1 MTFPEK
7 KKNISLLPLAGYQVL
22 PGDAPTKAT
31 ATVLPPLVESRHT
44 DEIFNDEIFSP
55 GAQST
60 ASNWADLPWGDGFLR
75 NFSPKVVDGEP
86 LKIGTDIVEGSEIR

>member
-1 MTFPEK
+1 MSFFVQFGLMPTFPRK
-7 KKNISLLPLAGYQVL
+7 KPPKNSVFPPLLVADVAGYQVL

-44 DEIFNDEIFSP
+44 DEGSNDEIFSP

-60 ASNWADLPWGDGFLR
+60 ASNWADQPVRG
-75 NFSPKVVDGEP
+75 
-86 LKIGTDIVEGSEIR
+86 